1 MLAAACLAFGVNIS
15 VSADPTD
22 LQPVPL
28 SPTGD
33 QGGGN
38 HNHDGSDDGHPKAP
52 VLMPVL
58 YLDGHTLTAASGTL
72 GSTIN
77 ILDEDGDVVFTT
89 FVYIEGDIT
98 LPSTLSGTYTIEVI
112 RGSQTFVGEITL

>member
-1 MLAAACLAFGVNIS
+1 MKKLFFFLVALFTATAMN
-15 VSADPTD
+15 ADPGDGVVIPLNPIITTPND
-22 LQPVPL
+22 GGLQR
-28 SPTGD
+28 SPILV
-33 QGGGN
+33 
-38 HNHDGSDDGHPKAP
+38 P
-52 VLMPVL
+52 VLSI
-58 YLDGHTLTAASGTL
+58 DGYTLTAADGTL

-112 RGSQTFVGEITL
+112 RASQTFVGEITL